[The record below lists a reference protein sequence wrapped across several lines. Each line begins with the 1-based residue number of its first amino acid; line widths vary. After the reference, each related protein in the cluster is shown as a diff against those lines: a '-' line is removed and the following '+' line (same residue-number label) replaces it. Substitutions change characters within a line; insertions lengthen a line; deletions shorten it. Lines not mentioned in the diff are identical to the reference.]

1 MREMKHQVLVCD
13 DELAQAQSLA
23 EMLERAIVIQ
33 DDERQGKLDFLGY
46 YTCYEV
52 TFVNSKFTHK
62 NIPLMAYKNSRIR
75 SFDSQPLCYSWIG
88 YLRLMVRR

>member
-1 MREMKHQVLVCD
+1 MDKSLIFDKLQKKSENLEIIENLYAD
-13 DELAQAQSLA
+13 DIFAN
-23 EMLERAIVIQ
+23 
-33 DDERQGKLDFLGY
+33 Y
-46 YTCYEV
+46 YHCYEV